1 MANTFK
7 NYFLISSN
15 TASNLV
21 VGPAATQTTIIG
33 MTVANVTDAPILAN
47 VVINSSG
54 TDYSLVY
61 NSEIPVGSTLVPIGS
76 LQKLVLESGDFIQVE
91 TTSDAHVIA
100 SGIEITN

>member
-7 NYFLISSN
+7 NYFLESSN

-21 VGPAATQTTIIG
+21 VGPSQTQTTIIG
-33 MTVANVTDAPILAN
+33 MSVANITDDSILAN

-54 TDYSLVY
+54 TDYSLIY
-61 NSEIPVGSTLVPIGS
+61 KSEIPAGSTLVPIGS
-76 LQKLVLESGDFIQVE
+76 LQKLVLEPGDYIQVD
-91 TTSDAHVIA
+91 TTSNAHVIA